1 MPRAGGARSRER
13 LLPVLLTH
21 LHTTERC
28 IMLTALQQDA
38 AAFDMEIWTWPVIH
52 ASSIAFVQ

>member
-21 LHTTERC
+21 LHTTERR
-28 IMLTALQQDA
+28 IMLTASQQDA
-38 AAFDMEIWTWPVIH
+38 AAFDMEI
-52 ASSIAFVQ
+52 